1 MILFKLNVLSVAEC
15 SNRGCKMIPVKYTKC
30 ILAHTRIFRVKL
42 DVRLWL
48 ETLIFVCIQKCMAGG
63 FEALG
68 LLKCSK
74 LILMIFFIALEQL
87 WNTTQHDDNSNET
100 LRLWLCCQL
109 CDNSF
114 KLHLRQITCAFQGL
128 LDFAFVFGSVQ
139 ALFSHGLHLLG
150 FFWKKW
156 N

>member
-1 MILFKLNVLSVAEC
+1 MIRDVDFCLYSEMHGWWIWGARFVEMFEVD
-15 SNRGCKMIPVKYTKC
+15 
-30 ILAHTRIFRVKL
+30 L
-42 DVRLWL
+42 DD
-48 ETLIFVCIQKCMAGG
+48 I
-63 FEALG
+63 
-68 LLKCSK
+68 
-74 LILMIFFIALEQL
+74 FIALEQL

-100 LRLWLCCQL
+100 FRLWLCCQL

-114 KLHLRQITCAFQGL
+114 KLQHLRQITCAFQGL